1 MYFWGDLN
9 FGESPNPFR
18 LRDEIFLL
26 NRIMEIDIK
35 IKGHAFTNGFLAIIY
50 MFIEEDW
57 CYNWT
62 FILFFYR
69 MKLNQLDLVESV
81 KTLLRCYK

>member
-1 MYFWGDLN
+1 MYFWDDLN

-35 IKGHAFTNGFLAIIY
+35 IKGHVFTNGFLAIIY
-50 MFIEEDW
+50 MFIEED
-57 CYNWT
+57 
-62 FILFFYR
+62 
-69 MKLNQLDLVESV
+69 
-81 KTLLRCYK
+81 